1 MHACCVWL
9 LPPVVARKPLCASCL
24 PHGSREVRAS
34 GCSLALCVSVPV
46 VRACVW
52 CLTSAS
58 LAHCMFR
65 VRAKFVDAARVGNES
80 TVKTLYSRY
89 SG

>member
-1 MHACCVWL
+1 
-9 LPPVVARKPLCASCL
+9 
-24 PHGSREVRAS
+24 
-34 GCSLALCVSVPV
+34 
-46 VRACVW
+46 
-52 CLTSAS
+52 
-58 LAHCMFR
+58 MFR